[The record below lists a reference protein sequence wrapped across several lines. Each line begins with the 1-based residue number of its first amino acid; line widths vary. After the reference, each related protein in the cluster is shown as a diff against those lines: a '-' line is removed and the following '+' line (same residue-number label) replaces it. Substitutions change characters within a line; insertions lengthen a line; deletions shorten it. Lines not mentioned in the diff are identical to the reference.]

1 MIQECRIERT
11 KALAATNDSEFADRR
26 YIACL
31 DMSKKNKQLGF
42 VIPKEIAY
50 ALILSV
56 LGGAFAAYNQLQTV
70 DRRLQ
75 TIESEIN
82 VLIQ

>member
-1 MIQECRIERT
+1 MILSLPNVAILSAWT
-11 KALAATNDSEFADRR
+11 VG
-26 YIACL
+26 
-31 DMSKKNKQLGF
+31 KNKKQLGF

-50 ALILSV
+50 ALLISV
-56 LGGAFAAYNQLQTV
+56 IGGAFAAYNQLQAV

-82 VLIQ
+82 VLVR

>member
-1 MIQECRIERT
+1 M
-11 KALAATNDSEFADRR
+11 
-26 YIACL
+26 
-31 DMSKKNKQLGF
+31 GF

-50 ALILSV
+50 ALLLSII
-56 LGGAFAAYNQLQTV
+56 GGAFAAYNQLQAV

-82 VLIQ
+82 VLVR